1 MEKKEI
7 KKYGSLALLAFLVC
21 IAVKYSASLGKILLL
36 MLGALKPMILGCV
49 IAYIFNIILV
59 SFEKRYFP
67 KIKNGFINYSRRPVC
82 LVLSFLIAIGIII
95 LVLHIIIPELINA
108 VSLLIEKIPP
118 LLNQGREFILA
129 KLEQYPEFQKQA
141 TELLSEFDYK
151 HFDWAELTQKVT
163 GVLKSGIVG
172 ILSSAVGFLGAL
184 SGTVTNIVIA
194 MIFAIYLLARKDKLI
209 TDIGRIQRSFLSETV
224 MKRFNDFF
232 VTANGSF
239 HSFFV
244 GQFVEAII
252 LGSLCFIG
260 MSILR
265 LPYAGMSGTLV
276 GVTALIP
283 IVGAFI
289 GAGVSAFIIFTE
301 NPMQALIFI
310 IFLVILQQVEGNI
323 IYPKVV
329 GDSIGL
335 PGIWVLAAVT
345 VGGGLFGISGMLIG
359 VPLAATLYKMCFKTL
374 ERRERKMGIAEA
386 PESKPVRQPKTA
398 VLTETTKQQP
408 LPETAPIQPKKPET
422 TANPQ
427 SQRKNPRRKK
437 KKK

>member
-21 IAVKYSASLGKILLL
+21 IAVKYSASLGKMGLTL
-36 MLGALKPMILGCV
+36 LGALKPMILGCV

-67 KIKNGFINYSRRPVC
+67 KIKKGFINYSRRPVC

-95 LVLHIIIPELINA
+95 LVMYIIVPELINA

-118 LLNQGREFILA
+118 LLNQARDFIIM
-129 KLEQYPEFQKQA
+129 KLEEYPDIQKQA
-141 TELLSEFDYK
+141 SELLSEFDYK

-163 GVLKSGIVG
+163 GFLKSGIVG
-172 ILSSAVGFLGAL
+172 ILSSAVGFVGAL
-184 SGTVTNIVIA
+184 TGTVTNLVIA
-194 MIFAIYLLARKDKLI
+194 MIFAIYLLARKDKLM
-209 TDIGRIQRSFLSETV
+209 TDIRRIQRSFLSEKR
-224 MKRFNDFF
+224 MARFNDFF
-232 VTANGSF
+232 VTANESF
-239 HSFFV
+239 RSFFV

-301 NPMQALIFI
+301 NPMQALIFL

-323 IYPKVV
+323 LYPKVV

-345 VGGGLFGISGMLIG
+345 VGGGLFGITGMLIG

-374 ERRERKMGIAEA
+374 ERHEAKLGIADA
-386 PESKPVRQPKTA
+386 PKPEPVRQSQTA
-398 VLTETTKQQP
+398 VLTETTK
-408 LPETAPIQPKKPET
+408 PEPVPEPAPQTAKKPET

-427 SQRKNPRRKK
+427 SQRKNSRRKK